1 MQIKH
6 VNPAEDANDLAA
18 AYPAF
23 RAGSLEAKPG
33 FPAPGRVRLRTRAIG
48 RHGQFSQTL
57 AALAP
62 DGTVL
67 GIGLYGGE
75 LERNLDLAWI
85 NLFVPE
91 HARQHGA
98 DVALMEHACEI
109 AAADGRTRISTQ
121 LSAAISPDTFA
132 EKLGGRNQGTV
143 LAAKLDLAS
152 IDHDQYAAWAEP
164 SPHNAH
170 YKLVRWSDRCPDELA
185 ESYCAA
191 QDAMHDQPAGEFA
204 YEFARTELA
213 QMRADEEHLTRYGAR
228 HHVLA
233 AVNEA
238 GQVAGFAEF
247 VAYPDE
253 PDVVD
258 IWSTGV
264 ARDHRGHG
272 LGLRLKAA
280 ATLWMRELHPAARW
294 VDTANHEGNAAM
306 LRINQTLGYQ
316 PTERWFAYEFPT
328 SS

>member
-1 MQIKH
+1 MQITH
-6 VNPAEDANDLAA
+6 VNPAEDANELAA

-33 FPAPGRVRLRTRAIG
+33 FPAPGRTRLRTRAIG
-48 RHGQFSQTL
+48 RRGQFSQTL
-57 AALAP
+57 AAVAT

-67 GIGLYGGE
+67 GIGIYGGE
-75 LERNLDLAWI
+75 FERNLDLAWI

-91 HARQHGA
+91 QARQQGA
-98 DVALMEHACEI
+98 DVALMEQACEI

-132 EKLGGRNQGTV
+132 EKLGARNQGTV
-143 LAAKLDLAS
+143 LAAKLDLAA

-164 SPHNAH
+164 SAHNAR
-170 YKLVRWSDRCPDELA
+170 YRLVRWSDRCPDELA

-191 QDAMHDQPAGEFA
+191 RDAMHDQPADEFA
-204 YEFARTELA
+204 YEFARTELG
-213 QMRADEEHLTRYGAR
+213 QMRADEEHLIRYGAR
-228 HHVLA
+228 HQVLA
-233 AVNEA
+233 AVDDA

-247 VAYPDE
+247 VTYPDE
-253 PDVVD
+253 PEVVD

-264 ARDHRGHG
+264 ARGHRGHG

-294 VDTANHEGNAAM
+294 VDTANHEGNAPM
-306 LRINQTLGYQ
+306 IRINQTLGYQ

-328 SS
+328 SG